1 MFYLQ
6 APPEDGSA
14 VQVDVSPSSDRLQLL
29 SPFDKWIG
37 KVCAAACPDYHFTI
51 LAIPGPDGHED
62 PDQGEGQVHH
72 RPHLRCRALAQVQ
85 R

>member
-37 KVCAAACPDYHFTI
+37 KVCAAACPDYHVYNPRHPRT
-51 LAIPGPDGHED
+51 
-62 PDQGEGQVHH
+62 
-72 RPHLRCRALAQVQ
+72 
-85 R
+85 